1 MNEKRPPRLL
11 IVGAGSPNADMV
23 AEVLRSNDLDAEWT
37 DRVKV
42 PSLKRIWNVDIV
54 YGIYLQTCSRYILAA
69 KLLGRITVLHFVG
82 SDAYWYAR
90 ERSRIRKWFWR
101 LVLDR
106 ADLILYVSPHLEP
119 LVGREGH
126 VLPFPIRTE
135 SFRRASGQRA
145 PERDV
150 LYYCPS
156 GESNERIYRLAW
168 IMEYAREHPDET
180 ITIIGNSTHPA
191 NYRLDLPNV
200 TLIPYVQRDEMPK
213 LYARHRRLIR
223 MTTEDGLPRMVH
235 EAILAGLQ
243 VTYNGQTVTTIPA
256 EREPENFAKTFLN
269 LVCTLKDSSEP
280 KNQNSDIRA
289 DFVSS

>member
-1 MNEKRPPRLL
+1 
-11 IVGAGSPNADMV
+11 MV
-23 AEVLRSNDLDAEWT
+23 AEVLQSNGIDAEWT
-37 DRVKV
+37 DRVKI
-42 PSLKRIWNVDIV
+42 PNLKRLWHVDLV

-69 KLLGRITVLHFVG
+69 KLLRKKTVLHFVG

-90 ERSRIRKWFWR
+90 ETSRTRKWFWR

-106 ADLILYVSPHLEP
+106 ADLILYVSPHLET
-119 LVGREGH
+119 LVGRTGQ

-135 SFRRASGQRA
+135 SFRRLSGRRT

-168 IMEYAREHPDET
+168 IVDYAREHPDET
-180 ITIIGNSTHPA
+180 VTILGNSAHPA
-191 NYRLDLPNV
+191 KYRLDLPNV
-200 TLIPYVQRDEMPK
+200 MVIPYVQRDEMPK

-223 MTTEDGLPRMVH
+223 MTTEDGLPRMLH

-243 VTYNGQTVTTIPA
+243 VTYNGQTVTRIPA

-280 KNQNSDIRA
+280 KNQKL
-289 DFVSS
+289 